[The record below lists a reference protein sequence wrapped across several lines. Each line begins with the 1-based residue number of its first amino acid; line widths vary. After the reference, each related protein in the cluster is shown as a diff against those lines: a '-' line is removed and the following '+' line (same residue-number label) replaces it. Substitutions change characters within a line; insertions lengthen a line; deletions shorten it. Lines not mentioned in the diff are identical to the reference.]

1 MKFDEVGGATLR
13 FNKAVEDAKTSL
25 GELLVQAGDFAVEF
39 TTAFGRG
46 VKSFAP
52 EAETGAKVVESLLFG
67 QSEKLLAAI
76 QEYRGKRLQARQEL
90 DALLSEPFTE
100 AAKNDELRRKAEEEF
115 QRSLEELKKQLET
128 YQKAKLGILTGTLD
142 GAEAR
147 AIRSLSDKLLS
158 LEGIKDA
165 ASVLQRKRDIQ
176 NAIEDVKRTASR
188 QVDELLAEIH
198 KKTEFGT
205 RGDLAQLRFKV
216 DELERAGI
224 STDDYNKLAQE
235 LRKSVL
241 GSFEKDIGKAGQNVE
256 KLKKV
261 LEDLETYR
269 ELRPEDR
276 TELIEKV
283 TKTIADSVR
292 QATARVDE
300 MRKSARSLFDEMR
313 DRLTDNPFVRLAQT
327 ANTAFER
334 IREVTKGLGEDV
346 RRVFEKMQQQII
358 ELNKQQIRIQLRTQI
373 ADLEAE
379 VQALNEPIAEVV
391 ERRLKATLQPD
402 VLRRLGFDIINPSL
416 ELGDQS
422 QRQALDDFIAQERE
436 RLTKEE
442 ETRRR
447 QELIQ
452 KKIDAGGFARTEEE
466 RRLADKAI
474 IDATRGIDP
483 ALLTQEQRRQAS
495 AAREREIERLRTSE
509 ESALKYTA
517 EQTQL
522 QRTIADILKNLY
534 DVAKTK
540 GVDAI
545 VRIIDDTSGRVST
558 RTAITRNATGLFD
571 Q

>member
-1 MKFDEVGGATLR
+1 M
-13 FNKAVEDAKTSL
+13 
-25 GELLVQAGDFAVEF
+25 
-39 TTAFGRG
+39 
-46 VKSFAP
+46 P
-52 EAETGAKVVESLLFG
+52 LFG
-67 QSEKLLAAI
+67 NK
-76 QEYRGKRLQARQEL
+76 
-90 DALLSEPFTE
+90 
-100 AAKNDELRRKAEEEF
+100 
-115 QRSLEELKKQLET
+115 

-224 STDDYNKLAQE
+224 STQE

-334 IREVTKGLGEDV
+334 IREVTKGLG
-346 RRVFEKMQQQII
+346 
-358 ELNKQQIRIQLRTQI
+358 
-373 ADLEAE
+373 
-379 VQALNEPIAEVV
+379 
-391 ERRLKATLQPD
+391 
-402 VLRRLGFDIINPSL
+402 
-416 ELGDQS
+416 
-422 QRQALDDFIAQERE
+422 
-436 RLTKEE
+436 
-442 ETRRR
+442 
-447 QELIQ
+447 
-452 KKIDAGGFARTEEE
+452 
-466 RRLADKAI
+466 
-474 IDATRGIDP
+474 
-483 ALLTQEQRRQAS
+483 
-495 AAREREIERLRTSE
+495 
-509 ESALKYTA
+509 
-517 EQTQL
+517 
-522 QRTIADILKNLY
+522 
-534 DVAKTK
+534 
-540 GVDAI
+540 
-545 VRIIDDTSGRVST
+545 
-558 RTAITRNATGLFD
+558 
-571 Q
+571 